1 MSTAAKESVMPAAS
15 KAVRNGAAATVAV
28 VAPVTESVVAAFSR
42 TSTAADAIV
51 TGTTEVWTPLVR
63 SAADRVRE
71 PSDGFA
77 VQVKKIAR
85 RTVDVYQRAVNSRL
99 DLSLVLADVVKV
111 GWVSELTRRNATAV
125 AELVAVSAGATH
137 DLLMSFG
144 RRRHQKGIASRS
156 APSRN

>member
-1 MSTAAKESVMPAAS
+1 MPAAS
-15 KAVRNGAAATVAV
+15 GRADRGRRDPSPWSPRSPGPSSLPFSQTSAAAG
-28 VAPVTESVVAAFSR
+28 
-42 TSTAADAIV
+42 AIV
-51 TGTTEVWTPLVR
+51 TGTTEVWTPLVQ

-77 VQVKKIAR
+77 VEVKKVAG
-85 RTVDVYQRAVNSRL
+85 RTVDVYQQAVNSQF
-99 DLSLVLADVVKV
+99 DLSLVLADVLKV

-125 AELVAVSAGATH
+125 AELVAVYACATH

-144 RRRHQKGIASRS
+144 RRRHQRGIASRS